1 MSASASIAS
10 IPPNLSPSLSQ
21 VSRDVPS
28 AILPLV
34 GACTNPSKFCIY
46 GAPKAKKLLVLTGD
60 SHAFMWAPPI
70 AAVASKLG
78 YRLGVSWLPGCPS
91 TVVTQPAC
99 NSFKSKVDS
108 AIAAQKPALVILA
121 ERTAGLSEQPTW
133 PVSDVSWAQGLAG
146 RILRLEKASK
156 VALIYDTPPM
166 PASPALCLAIKAN
179 DVQRCGSPL
188 ASQNPLYQ
196 TKSKAEH
203 DAVAFAH
210 ATGIDPLPW
219 LCGSQCS
226 PIIGTSVVYYD
237 QTHVATSWAMKLAGV
252 LQEKIA
258 PLLRR

>member
-1 MSASASIAS
+1 
-10 IPPNLSPSLSQ
+10 
-21 VSRDVPS
+21 
-28 AILPLV
+28 
-34 GACTNPSKFCIY
+34 
-46 GAPKAKKLLVLTGD
+46 
-60 SHAFMWAPPI
+60 MWAPPI